1 MKGKGYTLIELILSI
16 ALLGLIATYFITSI
30 SFGYKNIVN
39 MEDRTINMYTVQQ
52 NMENIIKEKKKL
64 NPINPK
70 KDFNIFEKSISAH
83 EIKLTTSNNNEIIA
97 YIPKETVNYIIPV
110 LAENPQIEIYKLD
123 ENKPYS
129 TQPPFVDVL
138 DFNWELFVAE
148 VPVTSSTKLDY
159 LMSVYRW
166 YMSDEI
172 EYSETEYSTN
182 PGDDMKRYFAI
193 KEWNEAKKQLPY
205 TESEGLTFIPNIKAN
220 YNRLSARELKTNLGL
235 SDKELIDRFG
245 NRYIRYGITP
255 YSNAGRIGE
264 EKISNYIYV
273 TKPIIVESA
282 TFDMKKTIE
291 ITFNQELKSS
301 DGSKIDI
308 SKIKLNEVFA
318 NKWNNNIKEVKIDD
332 ADKKKLIIILKNKP
346 DNITLPIGGN
356 SLQKGAVQSISFGE
370 ISIYNGEDG
379 MFEITNK

>member
-52 NMENIIKEKKKL
+52 NIENTIKEKKKL
-64 NPINPK
+64 DPTDPQKNF
-70 KDFNIFEKSISAH
+70 DIFGKSISAH

-110 LAENPQIEIYKLD
+110 LSSNPVIKINEID
-123 ENKPYS
+123 TDKPYS
-129 TQPPFVDVL
+129 PQPLFVDVL

-148 VPVTSSTKLDY
+148 VPVTDSTKPDH

-172 EYSETEYSTN
+172 EYDTN

-205 TESEGLTFIPNIKAN
+205 AESEGLSFIPNIKAN

-245 NRYIRYGITP
+245 NRYFRYGITP

-282 TFDMKKTIE
+282 TFDMEKTIE
-291 ITFNQELKSS
+291 ITFNQEVESPDEFKITLDSS
-301 DGSKIDI
+301 FGGS
-308 SKIKLNEVFA
+308 
-318 NKWNNNIKEVKIDD
+318 NNILTAEVSS
-332 ADKKKLIIILKNKP
+332 ADKKKLIITLNNKP
-346 DNITLPIGGN
+346 NNITLPIGGN
-356 SLQKGAVQSISFGE
+356 SLGEGAVQSISFGE

>member
-16 ALLGLIATYFITSI
+16 AILGLIATYFITSI

-39 MEDRTINMYTVQQ
+39 MEDRTINMYTEQQ
-52 NMENIIKEKKKL
+52 NMENLIKEKKKL
-64 NPINPK
+64 DPTDPQK
-70 KDFNIFEKSISAH
+70 KFDIFGKSISAH

-110 LAENPQIEIYKLD
+110 LAENPQIEIYVFNTNTTYNLTPNNIEPK
-123 ENKPYS
+123 Y
-129 TQPPFVDVL
+129 VDVL
-138 DFNWELFVAE
+138 DFNWELFVDE
-148 VPVTSSTKLDY
+148 VKVTDSTKPDH

-172 EYSETEYSTN
+172 EYSTN
-182 PGDDMKRYFAI
+182 PGDDLKRYFAI

-205 TESEGLTFIPNIKAN
+205 AESEGLSFIPNIKAN

-245 NRYIRYGITP
+245 NRYFRYGITP
-255 YSNAGRIGE
+255 YSIAGRIGE

-282 TFDMKKTIE
+282 TYDMEKTIE
-291 ITFNQELKSS
+291 ITFNQEVMTSPDKFKITLDSS
-301 DGSKIDI
+301 FGGS
-308 SKIKLNEVFA
+308 
-318 NKWNNNIKEVKIDD
+318 NNILTAEVSS
-332 ADKKKLIIILKNKP
+332 ADKKKLIITLNNNPI
-346 DNITLPIGGN
+346 NITLPIGGN
-356 SLQKGAVQSISFGE
+356 SLGEGAVQSESFGE
-370 ISIYNGEDG
+370 ISIYNGENG
-379 MFEITNK
+379 KFEITNK

>member
-52 NMENIIKEKKKL
+52 NMENTIKEKKKL
-64 NPINPK
+64 EPTDPQKN
-70 KDFNIFEKSISAH
+70 FEIFDKTILAH

-110 LAENPQIEIYKLD
+110 LAENPQIKIYEFGTHNPYNLTPN
-123 ENKPYS
+123 NKEPKY
-129 TQPPFVDVL
+129 VDVL

-245 NRYIRYGITP
+245 NRYFRYGITP
-255 YSNAGRIGE
+255 YSITGRIGE

-282 TFDMKKTIE
+282 TYDMEKTIE
-291 ITFNQELKSS
+291 ITFNQEVITIPDKFKVTLDSS
-301 DGSKIDI
+301 FGGS
-308 SKIKLNEVFA
+308 
-318 NKWNNNIKEVKIDD
+318 NNILTAKVSS
-332 ADKKKLIIILKNKP
+332 ADKKKLIITLKNKT

-356 SLQKGAVQSISFGE
+356 SLGEGAVQSISFGE

>member
-52 NMENIIKEKKKL
+52 NMENTIKEKKKL
-64 NPINPK
+64 EPTDPQKN
-70 KDFNIFEKSISAH
+70 FEIFDKTISAH

-97 YIPKETVNYIIPV
+97 YIPKETINYNIPV
-110 LAENPQIEIYKLD
+110 LSSDPVIKINEID
-123 ENKPYS
+123 TDKPYS
-129 TQPPFVDVL
+129 PQPLFVDVL

-148 VPVTSSTKLDY
+148 VPVTDSTKPDH

-166 YMSDEI
+166 YISDEI
-172 EYSETEYSTN
+172 QYSPDID
-182 PGDDMKRYFAI
+182 PGDDLKRYFAI

-205 TESEGLTFIPNIKAN
+205 AESEGLSFIPNIKAN

-245 NRYIRYGITP
+245 NRYFRYGITP
-255 YSNAGRIGE
+255 YSIAGRIGE
-264 EKISNYIYV
+264 EKISNYVYV

-282 TFDMKKTIE
+282 TFDMDKTIE
-291 ITFNQELKSS
+291 ITFNQEVRSP
-301 DGSKIDI
+301 DI
-308 SKIKLNEVFA
+308 SEIKLNGVFA
-318 NKWNNNIKEVKIDD
+318 NWYNNRYYDNNIKKVKIDD
-332 ADKKKLIIILKNKP
+332 ADKKKLIITLNNKRN
-346 DNITLPIGGN
+346 NITLPIGGN

-379 MFEITNK
+379 TFEITNK

>member
-52 NMENIIKEKKKL
+52 NMENLIKEKKKL

-70 KDFNIFEKSISAH
+70 KDFKIFGKSISAH

-97 YIPKETVNYIIPV
+97 YIPKETINYNIPV
-110 LAENPQIEIYKLD
+110 LSSNPVIKINKID
-123 ENKPYS
+123 TDKPYS
-129 TQPPFVDVL
+129 PQPLFVDVL
-138 DFNWELFVAE
+138 DFNWELFVDE
-148 VPVTSSTKLDY
+148 VKVTDSTKPDH

-172 EYSETEYSTN
+172 EYDTN

-205 TESEGLTFIPNIKAN
+205 AESEGLSFIPNIKDN
-220 YNRLSARELKTNLGL
+220 YNRLSSYELKTNLEL
-235 SDKELIDRFG
+235 SDKEIIDRFG
-245 NRYIRYGITP
+245 NRYFRYGITP
-255 YSNAGRIGE
+255 YSIAGRIGE

-282 TFDMKKTIE
+282 TFDMEKTIE
-291 ITFNQELKSS
+291 ITFNQELKSLDS
-301 DGSKIDI
+301 SIDI
-308 SKIKLNEVFA
+308 SEIKLNGVFA
-318 NKWNNNIKEVKIDD
+318 NWYNNRYYDNNIQKVKIDD
-332 ADKKKLIIILKNKP
+332 ADKKKLIITLKNKR

-356 SLQKGAVQSISFGE
+356 SLQKGAVESKSFGK
-370 ISIYNGEDG
+370 ISIYNGENG
-379 MFEITNK
+379 KFEITNK